1 MIRSSPMIHT
11 PGFQGTC
18 DTAMLVRVEE
28 LLMFDEKAAVEYLA
42 LLNSSCFMEPVMLS
56 MSSQIT
62 YSRAINETAD
72 FFPQYIYPG
81 SETLPGDNG
90 LGFKRKYLH
99 WSVMKGAN
107 RS

>member
-1 MIRSSPMIHT
+1 MIHA
-11 PGFQGTC
+11 PAFQGTC
-18 DTAMLVRVEE
+18 DTAMLARVEGF
-28 LLMFDEKAAVEYLA
+28 LMFDEKAGVEYLA
-42 LLNSSCFMEPVMLS
+42 LLNSSFFMEPVMSS
-56 MSSQIT
+56 MSSRIT

-81 SETLPGDNG
+81 SETLSGDNG

-99 WSVMKGAN
+99 WSIMKWTN